1 MDGALSQ
8 RSLSNQLT
16 MMLIIAIGVICIA
29 VIAVTH
35 VYRVNVAKDVLSAKA
50 NELYAYLEGILGKS
64 LWDIDENNI
73 RVIGENISQN
83 EVVAALIIKDSFG
96 QTLYK
101 MIRENPS
108 KVIKREGNVYH
119 QGALAGYVEVALTQR
134 YYDASSRQLLIAS
147 LLTLVIA
154 LTVLIVTTG
163 FLIRRFLK
171 GPLDSLND
179 ILDSYSAGIYEPRGA
194 RIPFLE
200 FQPFARVLAEMGKKI
215 TRQLK
220 DVRQAEEKYRNIFE
234 NAVEG
239 IFQSTIEGRFIS
251 ASPSMAK
258 IYGYESPAEL
268 IAQVTDIGIQCY
280 ARSEDRDEFTR
291 RITRDGLVQR
301 FEVQMVRR
309 DKSRFW
315 VSISARLV
323 SDEHGKPRYYEGF
336 CIDIT
341 KQKNL
346 ETQLRQAQKMEAIGT
361 LAGGIAHDFNNILGV
376 IIGCSELAWEKAP
389 HGSDELI
396 LLEKVIGAGRRAKE
410 LVKQILTF
418 SRQSKSEIKP
428 LYLSPIVKETLKFI
442 RSTIP
447 ATIEIEQEIDDEA
460 GAVLADPTQ
469 VHRLLMNLYTNAVQ
483 AMVPKGGVLRV
494 YLADRDLGSDMASAH
509 ADIKAGPYVELRVQD
524 TGPGIPP
531 DAIDRIFD
539 PFFTTK
545 AVGEGTGLGLSVV
558 HGIVKQHNGAIIV
571 DSRPGEGTDFKVY
584 LPRLDKRHIK
594 IMDELDFAVPGG
606 SERILLVDDEQE
618 LLDTL
623 QLVLVE
629 LGYTTSVKTSS
640 LEALERFRSSP
651 DEFDLVITDFT
662 MPNMTGI
669 ELAKNINRID
679 PDLPIL
685 MCTGFSELIPRKQ
698 AQRAGVRDVLF
709 KPVARWQLATA
720 IRKVLDQT

>member
-1 MDGALSQ
+1 MGH
-8 RSLSNQLT
+8 RSISNQLT
-16 MMLIIAIGVICIA
+16 AMPIVAIGVISVA
-29 VIAVTH
+29 VIAATH
-35 VYRVNVAKDVLSAKA
+35 LYRVNVAKDELSAKA
-50 NELYAYLEGILGKS
+50 NELYVYLGGILEKS

-96 QTLYK
+96 HTIYE
-101 MIRENPS
+101 MVRENQF
-108 KVIKREGNVYH
+108 KTIKRAGKVFH
-119 QGALAGYVEVALTQR
+119 DGALAGYVEVALTQR
-134 YYDASSRQLLIAS
+134 FYDESSRQLLFAS

-163 FLIRRFLK
+163 FLVRRFLK

-179 ILDSYSAGIYEPRGA
+179 ILDSYSAGVYEPRGA
-194 RIPFLE
+194 KIPYLE

-220 DVRQAEEKYRNIFE
+220 EVSQAEEKYRNIFE

-251 ASPSMAK
+251 VSPSMAK
-258 IYGYESPAEL
+258 IYGYDSPQEL
-268 IAQVTDIGIQCY
+268 IAEVSDIGSQCY
-280 ARSEDRDEFTR
+280 AQPEDRDEFTR
-291 RITRDGLVQR
+291 RICQDGLVQR
-301 FEVQMVRR
+301 FEAKMVRR

-323 SDEHGKPRYYEGF
+323 SDEQGRPTYYEGF

-376 IIGCSELAWEKAP
+376 IIGCSEMALEKSP
-389 HGSDELI
+389 NGRDETI
-396 LLEKVIGAGRRAKE
+396 LLEKIFGAGTRAKE

-442 RSTIP
+442 RATIP
-447 ATIEIEQEIDDEA
+447 ATIKIEQEIDNNT

-469 VHRLLMNLYTNAVQ
+469 VHRLLMNLYTNAMH
-483 AMVPKGGVLRV
+483 AMQPEGGILKVSLTN
-494 YLADRDLGSDMASAH
+494 RDLGSDTAAVH
-509 ADIKAGPYVELRVQD
+509 ADIKAGPYVELCIQD
-524 TGPGIPP
+524 TGHGMAPETIE
-531 DAIDRIFD
+531 RVFD

-545 AVGEGTGLGLSVV
+545 PVGEGTGLGLSVV
-558 HGIVKQHNGAIIV
+558 HGIVKKHNGAIVV
-571 DSRPGEGTDFKVY
+571 DSLPGQGTHFKVY
-584 LPRLDKRHIK
+584 LPRLDKRHIR
-594 IMDELDFAVPGG
+594 IMDELESVVPGG

-623 QLVLVE
+623 RLILEE
-629 LGYTTSVKTSS
+629 LGYATICTSSS
-640 LEALERFRSSP
+640 LEAFERFSHNP
-651 DEFDLVITDFT
+651 NDFDLVITDFT

-669 ELAKNINRID
+669 ELAKSINQIN
-679 PDLPIL
+679 PDFPIFL
-685 MCTGFSELIPRKQ
+685 CTGFSELITRKE
-698 AQRAGVRDVLF
+698 AQSAGVWEVLF

-720 IRKVLDQT
+720 IRKALDQT